1 MKKIVYSLLIVF
13 GIVLLTGCGKEVDF
27 SKTNHIVCKKVE
39 DKTSDTTTTI
49 MTFSYDKEEKL
60 SNFKVE
66 SDTTYKQA
74 MSQKATELTAKTM
87 GLISKTLGVAFQS
100 EVSENRFYFSFSG
113 NIKALKL
120 LMEKLDKNYK
130 DELVTGDTKT
140 EALTDLTKEGY
151 TCEDIKK

>member
-27 SKTNHIVCKKVE
+27 SKLNHVTCT
-39 DKTSDTTTTI
+39 KTETKANDTTTTV

-66 SDTTYKQA
+66 SDTTYNQA
-74 MSQKATELTAKTM
+74 MSEKATRLTAKTM
-87 GLISKTLGVAFQS
+87 GLISKTLGVAFNS

-130 DELVTGDTKT
+130 EELVTGDTKS
-140 EALTDLTKEGY
+140 EALNDLTKEGY
-151 TCEDIKK
+151 TCQDYKK